1 MALPDY
7 AKVWDVFVN
16 KKKKRRIAGVLHHNI
31 RKCGKILDMRKEDL
45 DSIPSSAS

>member
-16 KKKKRRIAGVLHHNI
+16 KKRGIAGVLHHNI

-45 DSIPSSAS
+45 SSISNSAS